1 MHDPTAP
8 NHYPDRK
15 TIAPRVDAARIH
27 RDMLATVDN
36 EATYHALLDLAV
48 GFRGCDTEPNGARIR
63 EIISATVRRMVAR
76 TVGDLPEPRRFAD
89 EAAHID
95 AICTAWRILST

>member
-8 NHYPDRK
+8 KHYPDRK

-27 RDMLATVDN
+27 RETLATVGD

-63 EIISATVRRMVAR
+63 EIISATVRRMVGRVVSRHELSA
-76 TVGDLPEPRRFAD
+76 AD
-89 EAAHID
+89 KLHRVD